1 MAAQGRVGAGQG
13 TADGRLREGVGGD
26 LGVVLQRE
34 VGDGVLHLGEHLQQ
48 QAARPG
54 GRRAQV
60 GVAEGVGDGAVQI
73 VEEEAQLPA
82 RLLVAPAVQEGV
94 DEGVQIAQVHREV
107 GDGRHMA
114 VERHQGK
121 EQLVQILGRRQA
133 EKSAALA
140 DKRSVVGQNVPGA
153 VGGVPLKEVVDG
165 AGLKE
170 MAGAGR
176 DVQHVEGI
184 FRLLGQVHQLLLV
197 GKGLRGQG
205 GKGAVGMKHEN
216 PSISVWPGRR
226 PGAAPAPRGAGGI
239 GCG

>member
-1 MAAQGRVGAGQG
+1 
-13 TADGRLREGVGGD
+13 
-26 LGVVLQRE
+26 
-34 VGDGVLHLGEHLQQ
+34 
-48 QAARPG
+48 
-54 GRRAQV
+54 
-60 GVAEGVGDGAVQI
+60 
-73 VEEEAQLPA
+73 
-82 RLLVAPAVQEGV
+82 
-94 DEGVQIAQVHREV
+94 
-107 GDGRHMA
+107 MA
-114 VERHQGK
+114 VERHQGE
-121 EQLVQILGRRQA
+121 EQLVQIPGRRQA
-133 EKSAALA
+133 EEGAALA

-153 VGGVPLKEVVDG
+153 VGGVPLEEVVDG

-226 PGAAPAPRGAGGI
+226 PDAAPAPRGAGGI